1 MKKKYQS
8 EQLMVCHQDAEALY
22 QIGAITEAQM
32 REFDKECLVP
42 EPASKASG
50 NRQAAVPASTNS
62 SHIFL
67 ESSV

>member
-32 REFDKECLVP
+32 RKFDKECLALKP
-42 EPASKASG
+42 SKASST
-50 NRQAAVPASTNS
+50 RKTTPAYT
-62 SHIFL
+62 L
-67 ESSV
+67 GGRK

>member
-32 REFDKECLVP
+32 REFDKDCLVL
-42 EPASKASG
+42 EPAVKAA
-50 NRQAAVPASTNS
+50 NARQAPAYTSPRQA
-62 SHIFL
+62 
-67 ESSV
+67 

>member
-42 EPASKASG
+42 EPAPRTS
-50 NRQAAVPASTNS
+50 STQRTPTPVYT
-62 SHIFL
+62 HPRRP
-67 ESSV
+67 